1 MLNLN
6 ALQRRRTSA
15 FRTAPCDVR
24 SRGLAHRLLLA
35 ASHCK
40 LKLLYT
46 TDCTVELKWFK
57 EVQMERIVRQLF
69 VAFEYAFDDVVLH
82 VWRRELQLLDVLE
95 RRAERRQVLV
105 FVIVAEF
112 VQYGKRREQLVAR
125 ERTGQPATRAMISRR
140 TSRNLRSSASQL

>member
-1 MLNLN
+1 
-6 ALQRRRTSA
+6 
-15 FRTAPCDVR
+15 
-24 SRGLAHRLLLA
+24 
-35 ASHCK
+35 
-40 LKLLYT
+40 
-46 TDCTVELKWFK
+46 
-57 EVQMERIVRQLF
+57 MERIVRQLF